1 MAYTL
6 FIGREKLVIGS
17 LRNTAEQIRN
27 YVRDSVIDE
36 DGKSFAFTVQ
46 YFDGDGRFE
55 GSFGGTADP
64 DKFKYSGWTTDQR
77 SQKLMRQFRRYMNSI
92 I

>member
-1 MAYTL
+1 MAYVL

-17 LRNTAEQIRN
+17 LRNTAEQVRD

-46 YFDGDGRFE
+46 YFDQDGRFK

-64 DKFKYSGWTTDQR
+64 EKLEYNSWTTDQR
-77 SQKLMRQFRRYMNSI
+77 SKNIMRQFRRYMNSLI
-92 I
+92 